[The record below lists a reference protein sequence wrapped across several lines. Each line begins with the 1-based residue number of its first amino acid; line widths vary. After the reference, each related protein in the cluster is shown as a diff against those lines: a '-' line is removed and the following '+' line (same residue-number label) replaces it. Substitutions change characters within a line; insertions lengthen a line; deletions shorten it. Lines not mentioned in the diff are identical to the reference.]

1 MLFVVVFQQP
11 GAGQLAIGQP
21 QQPARPARGTIQESA
36 TDDSIADIHAHD
48 RKELRRRGVKIVRR
62 AVIKVPIEHEVSG
75 ENTAAG
81 YRGDVCYLGQ
91 KASVPQKTDQPEMIQ
106 SRPETASGK
115 GKTDPVHDRLSL
127 PQHGAAWSG

>member
-1 MLFVVVFQQP
+1 MSTDNPRSGWWRGCAVAATPAARTDRVSVEMLFVVVFQQP

-48 RKELRRRGVKIVRR
+48 RKELRRRGVEIVRR

-81 YRGDVCYLGQ
+81 YRGDVCHLGQ
-91 KASVPQKTDQPEMIQ
+91 KASVPQKTDQPEMI
-106 SRPETASGK
+106 
-115 GKTDPVHDRLSL
+115 
-127 PQHGAAWSG
+127 